1 VFLRWLGESSRRGH
15 GGVWLR
21 KFGECGPQGVRQ
33 VRREMTALSTVE
45 PGKRV
50 VRVSRRQDW
59 NRARRTALDGQST
72 WRAERKAKDDRCSA
86 LGVQV
91 ALALQ
96 ERDAWVAQC
105 EHRAGQA
112 LTELVET
119 EGLSAGEA
127 VRWCAGTVTVADA
140 ARLRR
145 LAMNTD
151 NSEPEPAA
159 SRADGGGA
167 P

>member
-1 VFLRWLGESSRRGH
+1 
-15 GGVWLR
+15 
-21 KFGECGPQGVRQ
+21 
-33 VRREMTALSTVE
+33 
-45 PGKRV
+45 
-50 VRVSRRQDW
+50 VSRRQDW

-105 EHRAGQA
+105 EQRAGQA

-119 EGLSAGEA
+119 EGLSVGEA

-145 LAMNTD
+145 LAK
-151 NSEPEPAA
+151 NSDSGGPEPVPGG
-159 SRADGGGA
+159 ADGSGA
-167 P
+167 G

>member
-1 VFLRWLGESSRRGH
+1 
-15 GGVWLR
+15 
-21 KFGECGPQGVRQ
+21 
-33 VRREMTALSTVE
+33 
-45 PGKRV
+45 
-50 VRVSRRQDW
+50 VSRRQDW

-96 ERDAWVAQC
+96 ERDVWVAQC
-105 EHRAGQA
+105 EQRAGQA

-127 VRWCAGTVTVADA
+127 VRWCAGMVTVADA

-145 LAMNTD
+145 LAANID
-151 NSEPEPAA
+151 SSGPEPSAG
-159 SRADGGGA
+159 RAEGSGV

>member
-1 VFLRWLGESSRRGH
+1 
-15 GGVWLR
+15 
-21 KFGECGPQGVRQ
+21 
-33 VRREMTALSTVE
+33 M
-45 PGKRV
+45 
-50 VRVSRRQDW
+50 SRRQDW

-96 ERDAWVAQC
+96 ERDAWVAQY
-105 EHRAGQA
+105 EQRAGHA

-145 LAMNTD
+145 LAKGAGNEQPD
-151 NSEPEPAA
+151 
-159 SRADGGGA
+159 ADADAGVGRG
-167 P
+167 

>member
-1 VFLRWLGESSRRGH
+1 
-15 GGVWLR
+15 
-21 KFGECGPQGVRQ
+21 
-33 VRREMTALSTVE
+33 M
-45 PGKRV
+45 

-91 ALALQ
+91 ALALR

-112 LTELVET
+112 LAELVEI
-119 EGLSAGEA
+119 EGLTAGEA
-127 VRWCAGTVTVADA
+127 VRWCAGMVTVAEA

-145 LAMNTD
+145 LARHMDTSGSVPTPGSTNGG
-151 NSEPEPAA
+151 SA
-159 SRADGGGA
+159 S
-167 P
+167 